1 MAGGLRQPRRSLDVG
16 EAGRDADGWPGAE
29 SPRRRWLRQAWS
41 AGCGLA
47 LAGCALADHRP
58 GASSGDASPGTG
70 APLPAAPGRESADP
84 AVDAQLAPHQFSLD
98 LGFVQDG
105 DLHAYVERVGRDLQA
120 AANSQAQPC
129 TVRVVNAHHVNSYS
143 FPGGSIGITRGWL
156 VMLRD
161 ESELAA
167 VLAHQLGHLG
177 SQQVAQALSRSEW
190 RRRLLA
196 STVSV
201 SQDSAWTPVI
211 GLVDPL
217 GDSPLLR
224 NFTLEQE
231 IAADALAMRYLARA
245 GYPPQA
251 WPRLLDR
258 LAERARAQPGLL
270 ATLNRHHPLND
281 ARRRRAH
288 EGASQLHDAT
298 TRRRTDPALWS
309 AQLAWLQRQVP
320 AVEAC
325 QLGELAMLGQDP
337 GTALTHFG
345 QALQVAGDDY
355 ATRVRLAQ
363 CLQAQGRSGEALL
376 HAQVARELHPGEA
389 QAHRLVATLQLSLR
403 DAAKAW
409 LALEQYDRLLPGDP
423 GVIFLQGVA
432 LEALGR
438 TRHAAEHY
446 RTYLRLTHEGQA
458 AQYALSR
465 LKALGYPP

>member
-1 MAGGLRQPRRSLDVG
+1 MAGGRRQPRRSLDVG
-16 EAGRDADGWPGAE
+16 EAGRNGDGWPGGE
-29 SPRRRWLRQAWS
+29 SPRRRWLRQTWS
-41 AGCGLA
+41 TGCGLA
-47 LAGCALADHRP
+47 LAGCALTDHRP
-58 GASSGDASPGTG
+58 GASSGDASPATG

-105 DLHAYVERVGRDLQA
+105 DLHAYVERVGRSLQA
-120 AANSQAQPC
+120 GAHSPAQPC

-143 FPGGSIGITRGWL
+143 FPGGSIGLTRGWL

-177 SQQVAQALSRSEW
+177 SRQVAQALPRNEW
-190 RRRLLA
+190 RPRLLA
-196 STVSV
+196 STLSV

-211 GLVDPL
+211 GLADPL
-217 GDSPLLR
+217 GDSPLLCD
-224 NFTLEQE
+224 FTLDQE
-231 IAADALAMRYLARA
+231 IAADALAMRYLARS

-258 LAERARAQPGLL
+258 LAERARTQPGLL
-270 ATLNRHHPLND
+270 ATLNRHHPLDD

-288 EGASQLHDAT
+288 ESATALQDAT
-298 TRRRTDPALWS
+298 TRRRADPALW
-309 AQLAWLQRQVP
+309 AARLAWLRRQVP
-320 AVEAC
+320 AIEAC

-337 GTALTHFG
+337 GTAAMHFE
-345 QALQVAGDDY
+345 QALRVASDDY

-363 CLQAQGRSGEALL
+363 CLQVQGHSREALL